1 VGALA
6 WKVLSAGAAVAAA
19 TVAEKGLA
27 AGWHY
32 VTGSRPPANPEDPDT
47 RVGEAIT
54 WAVLS
59 GVGIGVARLLA
70 TRRAAAYY
78 RNSSGSLPKALQPVE
93 AEWPAHSI
101 NQR

>member
-1 VGALA
+1 MGALA

-19 TVAEKGLA
+19 TLAEKGLA

-32 VTGSRPPANPEDPDT
+32 VTGEKPPTKPEDPDT
-47 RVGEAIT
+47 RAGEAIT

-59 GVGIGVARLLA
+59 GVGVGIARLLA

-78 RNSSGSLPKALQPVE
+78 RSSSGSLPKALRPAE
-93 AEWPAHSI
+93 AE
-101 NQR
+101 